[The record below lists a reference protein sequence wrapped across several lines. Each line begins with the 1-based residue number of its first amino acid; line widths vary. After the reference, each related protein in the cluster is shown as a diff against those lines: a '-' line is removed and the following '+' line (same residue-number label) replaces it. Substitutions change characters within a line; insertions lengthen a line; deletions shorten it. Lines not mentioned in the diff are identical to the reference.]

1 MHNKREQHKDMDAQ
15 LIDEV
20 SKGNHAAFDILFSKY
35 NNKLYASLLAFT
47 KSQDLAEDLT
57 QKTFIRVWKK
67 IETFRGDS
75 SLFTWIYRIAINLAK
90 NEFSSRQ
97 ARNQGITDN
106 MDDDHHHLV
115 SSVSS
120 PESHAIELES
130 MQAVM
135 NFIASLP
142 ADLREAISL
151 REFDGKSY
159 EEIAQITESPIGT
172 VRSRIFRARE
182 EILNFMKEEEI
193 YG

>member
-1 MHNKREQHKDMDAQ
+1 MHNKMEQFKDMDAQ

-20 SKGNHAAFDILFSKY
+20 GKGNQAAFDILFSKY

-47 KSQDLAEDLT
+47 KSQELAEDLT

-90 NEFSSRQ
+90 NEFSSKQ
-97 ARNQGITDN
+97 AKNQGITDN
-106 MDDDHHHLV
+106 IDDTYDLE

-120 PESHAIELES
+120 PESHAIEAES

-135 NFIASLP
+135 DFIASLP
-142 ADLREAISL
+142 SDLREAISL

-159 EEIAQITESPIGT
+159 EEIAQITGSPIGT

>member
-1 MHNKREQHKDMDAQ
+1 MHNKMEQFEDMDAQ

-20 SKGNHAAFDILFSKY
+20 GKGNQAAFDILFLKY

-90 NEFSSRQ
+90 NEFSSKQ
-97 ARNQGITDN
+97 VKNQGITDN
-106 MDDDHHHLV
+106 IEDSYDLV
-115 SSVSS
+115 SPVSS
-120 PESHAIELES
+120 PESHAIEAES

-135 NFIASLP
+135 DFIASLP
-142 ADLREAISL
+142 TDLREAISL

-159 EEIAQITESPIGT
+159 EEIAQITGSPIGT